1 MSVGSIVSVA
11 QMRQLEQAAIAN
23 GVSEDDLQRAAGLAV
38 AQECWMAMGTMEGR
52 PVLVLVGS
60 GNNGRDAL
68 IAANHLYEYGA
79 SVFVY
84 AATAGQVNDPIWN
97 EIAANDIPHAFAEN
111 DQDFLE
117 LETLLERTAVVL
129 DGLLGIGF
137 DPKGRPIEGLYAEIL
152 YRIKIASET
161 IPPVR
166 IFAVDVPSGLDADT
180 GFADPHT
187 VASELTVTFGYAKVG
202 HFVGDGRK
210 FSGRTVEVDIGI
222 PKEVIDSFEIPY
234 QTLRLHELRKAL
246 PDRPSDGHK
255 GTFGR
260 LLVISGSKTYPGA
273 ARLAVDSAVRTGV
286 GSVVLAA
293 PASIQNVVGV
303 LPDISHLP
311 LTDASGFLGSHA
323 ADELLEYLT
332 NRPPSAVLLGPG
344 LGLNDDTRD
353 FVQSFIGGL
362 NEALPNGFKGLVIDA
377 DGLSALAAAG
387 DWSTLNENHLIL
399 TPHIGEM
406 AMISGLEKDFIREN
420 KLSVASQFAVD
431 TRSTVVLKGAGTVI
445 ASHDGHARLSE
456 AATSALAHAGTGDVL
471 AGLVGGFLAQGL
483 TPLDAGSVAV
493 YMHSEAG
500 RQVSEVYGDAATL
513 ASDLIRALPDAR
525 KVLDVP
531 ETRI

>member
-11 QMRQLEQAAIAN
+11 QMQQLEQAALAN

-52 PVLVLVGS
+52 PVLVLAGS

-68 IAANHLYEYGA
+68 IAANHLHEYGA

-84 AATAGQVNDPIWN
+84 AATTSQVDDPIWN
-97 EIAANDIPHAFAEN
+97 EINQNDIPHAFAE
-111 DQDFLE
+111 DDEGFLE

-137 DPKGRPIEGLYAEIL
+137 DPKARPIEGVYAEIL
-152 YRIKIASET
+152 YRIRIASET

-166 IFAVDVPSGLDADT
+166 VFAVDVPSGLDADT
-180 GFADPHT
+180 GLADPCT

-202 HFVGDGRK
+202 HFIGDGRK

-222 PKEVIDSFEIPY
+222 PKEVTDSFEIPY
-234 QTLRLHELRKAL
+234 QTLRLHELRKTL
-246 PDRPSDGHK
+246 PARPNDGHK

-260 LLVISGSKTYPGA
+260 LLVIAGSKYYPGA

-293 PASIQNVVGV
+293 PTSIQNVVGV
-303 LPDISHLP
+303 LPDIAHFP
-311 LTDASGFLGSHA
+311 LTDVAGFLGSRA
-323 ADELLEYLT
+323 ADELLEYLRI
-332 NRPPSAVLLGPG
+332 RPPSAVLLGPG
-344 LGLNDDTRD
+344 LGLNDETRE
-353 FVQSFIGGL
+353 FVQLFTRGL
-362 NEALPNGFKGLVIDA
+362 KEILPSDFRGLVVDA
-377 DGLSALAAAG
+377 DGLSALAAVG
-387 DWSTLNENHLIL
+387 DLSVLTENNLIL

-406 AMISGLEKDFIREN
+406 ATISGFEKDFIREN
-420 KLSVASQFAVD
+420 RLSVASQFALD
-431 TRSTVVLKGAGTVI
+431 TGSTVVLKGAGTVI
-445 ASHDGHARLSE
+445 AGPDGHARLSE
-456 AATSALAHAGTGDVL
+456 VAPSALAHAGTGDVL

-483 TPLDAGSVAV
+483 TPLDSGSVAV

-531 ETRI
+531 DQRI